1 MEGDRLDSARGW
13 SVAAAAALSTFTVFG
28 VAYSFGAFF
37 ESMADEF
44 DAGSGATALVFS
56 ITISA
61 SFFLGSFTGR
71 WADRFGPRPVLL
83 LGAAALAA
91 GLLATTIVPNLL
103 LGYVTYGLG
112 VGLAVACGYVPMVS
126 TVGGW
131 FDRQRPIAL
140 GVAVAGIGLGTL
152 IGSPA
157 AAALIDAT
165 SWRTTFVVFALVGA
179 TLLVGCSF
187 VARPGPA
194 GVSAARPRSLREL
207 LRIRDFSV
215 LYGSSLMVTFGLF
228 VPFVFLATYA
238 EDEGIAEVA
247 AAALIGII
255 GGASIVGRLGLGAL
269 AARLGTIRLYRVC
282 FLVMALSHPIWFV
295 AGGSHALLVVYA
307 VTLGVGYGGFIA
319 VSPAVAAERFGLEG
333 LGGVLGT
340 LYTSAAIG
348 SLFGPPI
355 AGVLIDEAGF
365 RTAIGFA
372 TVTSLAGWALLL
384 RLGDSVIE
392 PARAPSTIEHEGGAR

>member
-1 MEGDRLDSARGW
+1 MEGDRLDSGRGW
-13 SVAAAAALSTFTVFG
+13 WVTGAAAVSTFTVFG

-37 ESMADEF
+37 ESMAEEF

-61 SFFLGSFTGR
+61 SFLLGSFTGR

-83 LGAAALAA
+83 LGAASLAV
-91 GLLATTIVPNLL
+91 GLIATTTVPNLL

-152 IGSPA
+152 VGSPI
-157 AAALIDAT
+157 AAALIEAT
-165 SWRTTFVVFALVGA
+165 TWRTTFVVFALVGA
-179 TLLVGCSF
+179 ALLIGCSF

-194 GVSAARPRSLREL
+194 AVAAAAPRKLGEL
-207 LRIRDFSV
+207 LRLRDFAI

-238 EDEGIAEVA
+238 EDEGIGEVA

-269 AARLGTIRLYRVC
+269 AARLGTRRLYRVC

-295 AGGSHALLVVYA
+295 AGASHPLLIAYA
-307 VTLGVGYGGFIA
+307 ITLGVGYGGFIA

-355 AGVLIDEAGF
+355 AGVLIDEAGYG
-365 RTAIGFA
+365 TAIGFA
-372 TVTSLAGWALLL
+372 TVTSLAGWVLLM
-384 RLGDSVIE
+384 RLGE
-392 PARAPSTIEHEGGAR
+392 PVGTPEPQPTIEREGGTR

>member
-1 MEGDRLDSARGW
+1 MEGDRLDSTRGW
-13 SVAAAAALSTFTVFG
+13 WVTGAAAVSTFTVFG

-56 ITISA
+56 ITISV
-61 SFFLGSFTGR
+61 SFLLGSFTGR
-71 WADRFGPRPVLL
+71 WADRLGPRPVLL
-83 LGAAALAA
+83 VGAASLAA
-91 GLLATTIVPNLL
+91 GLLATTQVPNLL
-103 LGYVTYGLG
+103 LGYLTYGVG

-131 FDRQRPIAL
+131 FERQRPIAL

-152 IGSPA
+152 VGSPI

-179 TLLVGCSF
+179 VLLVGCSF
-187 VARPGPA
+187 VARHGPA
-194 GVSAARPRSLREL
+194 AVSAAAPRSLAEL
-207 LRIRDFSV
+207 LRIRDFAV

-238 EDEGIAEVA
+238 EDEGIGEVA

-255 GGASIVGRLGLGAL
+255 GGSSIVGRLGLGAL
-269 AARLGTIRLYRVC
+269 AARLGTIRLYRIC
-282 FLVMALSHPIWFV
+282 FLVMAMSHPIWFL

-307 VTLGVGYGGFIA
+307 VTLGLGYGGFIA

-355 AGVLIDEAGF
+355 AGVLIDEAGYG
-365 RTAIGFA
+365 TAIGFA
-372 TVTSLAGWALLL
+372 TITSLAGWVLLL
-384 RLGDSVIE
+384 RLGDPPRGSAQVE
-392 PARAPSTIEHEGGAR
+392 ATVEHEGGTR